1 MSGEA
6 ATGASV
12 HALSKEEWA
21 NTGNAI
27 EGPVIASAIITSK
40 WDQAE
45 EVEEEEEI
53 VEDEASDDAF

>member
-27 EGPVIASAIITSK
+27 EGPVISAIIISK
-40 WDQAE
+40 WDKTE
-45 EVEEEEEI
+45 EDEEEEEI